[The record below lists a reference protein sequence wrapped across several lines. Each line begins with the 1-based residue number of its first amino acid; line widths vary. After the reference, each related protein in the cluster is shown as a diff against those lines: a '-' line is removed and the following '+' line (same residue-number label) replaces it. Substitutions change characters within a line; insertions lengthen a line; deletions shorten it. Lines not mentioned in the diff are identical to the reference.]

1 MSAMKIHLS
10 INYEKHLFLL
20 FTLLFSPSF
29 NVASQEKTKPQVES
43 YPVFSI
49 PNTEV
54 RTFHSVILNREM
66 NIYIKLPSSYYV
78 NSQMVYQT
86 YYFTDANY
94 AFPIVTS
101 VLGLTDSLIT
111 KPELLII
118 GIGYKMRDQGDWLA
132 WRTRDLTPTNV
143 PAFDA
148 YWAKTAT
155 GLTGRQYEVKTGG
168 AETFLEF
175 ISKEVIPFVESN
187 YRASSTGR
195 GLGGY
200 SLGGGFSLYV
210 LFKHPELFSFY
221 YSGSPSISY
230 NKGILFNYE
239 NEYASSHKDLDAKL
253 FMSMGGAEDSLSVSN
268 MEKMAIVLKSR
279 NYAGLTIE
287 SHVFPDEDHYS
298 CIPSSLMRAFRVL
311 YKR

>member
-1 MSAMKIHLS
+1 MKNHLS
-10 INYEKHLFLL
+10 IRYEMHLFLL
-20 FTLLFSPSF
+20 LTLLFSTLF
-29 NVASQEKTKPQVES
+29 NVASQDKTKSKSEG
-43 YPVFSI
+43 YPTVSI
-49 PNTEV
+49 SNTEV
-54 RTFHSVILNREM
+54 KTFYSEILSQEM

-78 NSQMVYQT
+78 NSQKVYPT

-94 AFPIVTS
+94 AFSIVTS
-101 VLGLTDSLIT
+101 VLGLTDSLIE
-111 KPELLII
+111 KPEILII
-118 GIGYKMRDQGDWLA
+118 GIGYKIRDQGDWLA
-132 WRTRDLTPTNV
+132 WRSRDLTPTNV

-148 YWAKTAT
+148 YWAKFAT
-155 GLTGRQYEVKTGG
+155 GLTGRQYEVKSGG
-168 AETFLEF
+168 AATYLEF

-187 YRASSTGR
+187 YRASPAGR
-195 GLGGY
+195 GIGGY

-221 YSGSPSISY
+221 YAGSPSISY
-230 NKGILFNYE
+230 NKGVLFNYE
-239 NEYASSHKDLDAKL
+239 NEYASSHKDLNAKL
-253 FMSMGGAEDSLSVSN
+253 FMSMGGAEDSLGVSN

-279 NYAGLTIE
+279 NYPGLTID